1 MRRRPEGLSLL
12 EVLVVGGLFLLL
24 LALVVGVLV
33 PTLRAWLRGDL
44 RSQVQ
49 QNALLVVTRL
59 REEYR
64 ASLPPTVTLPA
75 GAITFASH
83 QRPDGD
89 LQYQDGDLLFQK
101 YVVLYHDAARREVRW
116 QNLAL
121 TPDPAP
127 SPLAGYTPRA
137 DDRVVARNIRLLRFT
152 PAALGRIEVRV
163 ESELGGRV
171 SVLDTQISPLIP
183 PPPGTSSP

>member
-1 MRRRPEGLSLL
+1 M
-12 EVLVVGGLFLLL
+12 
-24 LALVVGVLV
+24 
-33 PTLRAWLRGDL
+33 
-44 RSQVQ
+44 Q

-59 REEYR
+59 REDR

-75 GAITFASH
+75 GAITFASY

-121 TPDPAP
+121 TPEPAP

-137 DDRVVARNIRLLRFT
+137 DDRGPQHP
-152 PAALGRIEVRV
+152 PAALHARC
-163 ESELGGRV
+163 
-171 SVLDTQISPLIP
+171 
-183 PPPGTSSP
+183 PGTNRGAGGERVGRCSTPRSARSSLPTRH